1 MITKEIELKGFKFQN
16 EYYVS
21 GHFDFEIEVH
31 YENGTKATISK
42 RYSEI
47 RSLYKE
53 LLLRCPGCYIPDIP
67 SKSIWLK
74 INYGNQEQ
82 MKDRM
87 EGIKEFLTH
96 ISSHKVLRKNKRVIS
111 FFSKNSIDNKNTN
124 NNNKDSKDDD
134 SDDNDEFN
142 FDYNYDDNDRKVN
155 LDDNENE
162 NDDIEPLEEYVQEIN
177 NRNKG
182 IVSKG
187 KKILGNMYS
196 YVKSYAISTNN
207 EDEDDEDNNNKNN
220 EASNVFYKKLSK
232 DDYEYIKKKKSDLG
246 EDYEI
251 NEYNEKINR
260 LNEGVKNIIQN
271 FEKLIAVHE
280 KNTHSL
286 ETIVN
291 NDDNMQNL
299 IKKYK
304 KKGGDEEADEV
315 EDNSKTINHKDNIKK
330 IQQYCVKQRGLL
342 NKVSKDNLPKI
353 KKHQILLQGL
363 LDIFARKKD
372 HLNFLGKLHSQKE
385 EMEKQ
390 SQTNNSDP
398 LIKNKIEDF
407 ERKLRHEIK
416 FINKINKDLKYEI
429 SNYKKNQEDIYLFI
443 NSLFKEK
450 ANTTKDCLIELK
462 KEASEEDKAEELN
475 NKSSE
480 DKGKQK
486 CVDDDF

>member
-1 MITKEIELKGFKFQN
+1 MVTKEIEVKGFKFQN

-21 GHFDFEIEVH
+21 GHFDFEIDVY
-31 YENGTKATISK
+31 YEDAPKETIKK

-96 ISSHKVLRKNKRVIS
+96 IASHKILRKNKCVIS
-111 FFSKNSIDNKNTN
+111 FFSKDS
-124 NNNKDSKDDD
+124 NNNKSSNSNKDNKDDD

-142 FDYNYDDNDRKVN
+142 FDYNLDDNDRKVN
-155 LDDNENE
+155 LDDNED
-162 NDDIEPLEEYVQEIN
+162 DDIEPLEEYVQEIN

-196 YVKSYAISTNN
+196 YVKSYAISHNN
-207 EDEDDEDNNNKNN
+207 EDEDEEDNNNKNN
-220 EASNVFYKKLSK
+220 DVSNIFYKKLSK
-232 DDYEYIKKKKSDLG
+232 EDYEYIKKKKSDLG
-246 EDYEI
+246 EDFEI

-271 FEKLIAVHE
+271 FEKLITVHE

-286 ETIVN
+286 EAIVN
-291 NDDNMQNL
+291 NDDNMKNL
-299 IKKYK
+299 IKKYDK
-304 KKGGDEEADEV
+304 KRGDEEADEI
-315 EDNSKTINHKDNIKK
+315 EDSSKVINHKDNIKK
-330 IQQYCVKQRGLL
+330 IQQYCIKQRGLL
-342 NKVSKDNLPKI
+342 NKVVNNNLPKI

-363 LDIFARKKD
+363 LDIFVRKKD
-372 HLNFLGKLHSQKE
+372 HLNFLGKLHSQKG

-390 SQTNNSDP
+390 SQSDNSDP
-398 LIKNKIEDF
+398 LIKNKIDDF

-429 SNYKKNQEDIYLFI
+429 SNYKKNQEDIYIFI

-462 KEASEEDKAEELN
+462 KEPSENDNTDELN
-475 NKSSE
+475 NKNSE
-480 DKGKQK
+480 QSKHFL
-486 CVDDDF
+486 DDDFENIN